1 MKTEAGDRVYEIN
14 KCLFIGG
21 WVAGL
26 DGEQK
31 TRRYAAISVVM
42 WTLPRDGD
50 VRLDD
55 SDDLAR
61 NHIRFQ
67 PMQRSYHHAT
77 RKFIGYR

>member
-31 TRRYAAISVVM
+31 TRRYAALSVVL
-42 WTLPRDGD
+42 TDTASGR
-50 VRLDD
+50 
-55 SDDLAR
+55 
-61 NHIRFQ
+61 
-67 PMQRSYHHAT
+67 
-77 RKFIGYR
+77 